1 MKQRELIRH
10 SIRLIGIII
19 FIILLLSIDFNQVI
33 YIMST
38 LDASFVLLAA
48 LLVLPIM
55 LLKGVRWYIVTSS
68 LGLRLRITEAVDG
81 LCIAQMMSFALPGS
95 LGDLVRVPFLK
106 CRGNTTERS
115 IMSVFLD
122 AITASVVPYLIT
134 MIALIEILDISYI
147 LTLAIMI
154 SVGIFILASY
164 TTYRVLK
171 FLFAPWL
178 IRARIRRLEKK
189 GISGRPSVHIGQSL
203 RTAGWESLVL
213 AIAMAGGAWLLYT
226 IQGVLLAQALRI
238 QLSWLSIALTVT
250 LTSMFVSVPIS
261 IQGIGVREGVLLLIL
276 GAMGIDYEIVIT
288 FSVILMA
295 ISLTPSIWGLASWL
309 RDPFIK
315 IKEDVIED
323 AILEPTAF
331 MD

>member
-1 MKQRELIRH
+1 MKQRDFMRH

-19 FIILLLSIDFNQVI
+19 FILLLVSIDFNQVI

-48 LLVLPIM
+48 LLVLPVM
-55 LLKGVRWYIVTSS
+55 LLKGARWYIITSS
-68 LGLRLRITEAVDG
+68 LGLHLSVSEAVDG

-122 AITASVVPYLIT
+122 AIAASIVPYFIT
-134 MIALIEILDISYI
+134 TMALIQILDISYI
-147 LTLAIMI
+147 LALAIII

-171 FLFAPWL
+171 FLFSPWL
-178 IRARIRRLEKK
+178 MKARIRRLKKK
-189 GISGRPSVHIGQSL
+189 GISGRPSVPISHSF
-203 RTAGWESLVL
+203 RTAGWESLAL
-213 AIAMAGGAWLLYT
+213 AIAVAGGAWLLYT
-226 IQGVLLAQALRI
+226 IQGVMLAQALGI
-238 QLSWLSIALTVT
+238 QLPWLSIALAVT
-250 LTSMFVSVPIS
+250 LTAMFVSVPIS
-261 IQGIGVREGVLLLIL
+261 IQGIGVREGVLLLVL

-295 ISLTPSIWGLASWL
+295 ISLTPSVWGLASWL
-309 RDPFIK
+309 RDPFIR
-315 IKEDVIED
+315 IKEDAIEN
-323 AILEPTAF
+323 AILEPSVF
-331 MD
+331 VD

>member
-171 FLFAPWL
+171 LLFAPWL